1 MTDDDFKRNYPPEQ
15 YDYVHISSRTKGS
28 MGETEI
34 DVYDIVSK
42 ETGER
47 VLRATYTEHTNLRG
61 LKTTEN
67 WNW

>member
-1 MTDDDFKRNYPPEQ
+1 MTDEDFKRNYPPEQ
-15 YDYVHISSRTKGS
+15 YDYVYKSSRTKGS

-42 ETGER
+42 ETGKI
-47 VLRATYTEHTNLRG
+47 VLTATYTEHTSHRPTR
-61 LKTTEN
+61 TTTN